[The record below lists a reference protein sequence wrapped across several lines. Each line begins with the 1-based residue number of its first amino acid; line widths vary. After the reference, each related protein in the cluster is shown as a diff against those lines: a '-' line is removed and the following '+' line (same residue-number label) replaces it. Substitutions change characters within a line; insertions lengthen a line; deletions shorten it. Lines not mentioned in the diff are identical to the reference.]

1 MNKDTSNVK
10 TLAEIVQFFTTRLE
24 GLNDSTQPQDSSSKQ
39 LAEKNVIPGPGSTL
53 GIGERSVNPRLSS
66 NERSRVYEIGTILA
80 KAQYNFNLTKKVDK
94 KEKALIRQS
103 EFGMPGKQSF
113 SGTKVKGKKD
123 SDSEGGGG
131 LLDSIMGIK
140 DTFDSLKDTFDSV
153 KDGVKK
159 AKRGVRRLRRA
170 PKSLPRLG
178 RRKLSKIRLPKI
190 FSRAPK
196 VSVPKVPKVSVP
208 KVAVPKVPKV
218 SVPKVPKV
226 PTVIPKVATKA
237 GSIGAKVL
245 DVGSKVST
253 AAKGVG
259 GAGKATA
266 TLGTLGGA
274 IGAIAPA
281 LGRVGSAVGSVGKV
295 AGKVAAPLALAVDG
309 VTAVTKLSTEAGRE
323 NLRATAESLD
333 YQKDFLGT
341 LGKAVLSPL
350 ETSSAIG
357 LATYDLIESSRAA
370 AKSEANLKV
379 AEEKSQEKTAKYDT
393 DKTGKIDTLEEK
405 LKLWNSAD
413 SGPSKMKF
421 YNDKTGK
428 KWRYDKQADTF
439 TSLEG
444 NMQMSS
450 KDFVRRETQKEGAK
464 TDNKEQAPQPS
475 TPPITDP
482 QLTTPPPAFV
492 PEQPKA
498 LGIAR
503 AAGDI
508 VTKEAGLKAKE
519 AEKIATSG
527 TKEQSQNASID
538 LTSQNNLIVQQTQI
552 LSELLKT
559 SKMQL
564 GIVEKAKPTV
574 ISNTPGGLTNI
585 SSASNRVN
593 SGSETSR
600 SMYGS
605 SPYTLSPV

>member
-1 MNKDTSNVK
+1 VNKDTSNVK

-94 KEKALIRQS
+94 KEKVLIRQS

-190 FSRAPK
+190 FSRA
-196 VSVPKVPKVSVP
+196 
-208 KVAVPKVPKV
+208 PKV

-444 NMQMSS
+444 NMQMSA

-482 QLTTPPPAFV
+482 QLTTPPPAFI

-574 ISNTPGGLTNI
+574 INNTPGGSTNI

>member
-1 MNKDTSNVK
+1 VKQDTSNVK

-24 GLNDSTQPQDSSSKQ
+24 GLTDSTQSDDSSTKQ

-53 GIGERSVNPRLSS
+53 GIGARSVNPRLTS
-66 NERSRVYEIGTILA
+66 NERTRVYEIGTILA

-94 KEKALIRQS
+94 KEKTLIRQS

-113 SGTKVKGKKD
+113 SGTRVKDKKD
-123 SDSEGGGG
+123 SDTGG
-131 LLDSIMGIK
+131 LLDSIMDIM
-140 DTFDSLKDTFDSV
+140 
-153 KDGVKK
+153 DGFGFRKP
-159 AKRGVRRLRRA
+159 KRFLRRLRRA
-170 PKSLPRLG
+170 PRTLPRLA
-178 RRKLSKIRLPKI
+178 RRKLSKIRLPKVTPKV
-190 FSRAPK
+190 PK

-208 KVAVPKVPKV
+208 KVPRVPTPTAPKVTPKVPKV
-218 SVPKVPKV
+218 SVPKVP
-226 PTVIPKVATKA
+226 TLIPKTVPKA
-237 GSIGAKVL
+237 GSIGSRVL
-245 DVGSKVST
+245 NIGSKIANV
-253 AAKGVG
+253 AKGVG
-259 GAGKATA
+259 GTGKAA
-266 TLGTLGGA
+266 GILGGLGSA
-274 IGAIAPA
+274 IGSIAPA
-281 LGRVGSAVGSVGKV
+281 LGKVGSVVGSVGKV
-295 AGKVAAPLALAVDG
+295 VGKVAAPLALAVDG
-309 VTAVTKLSTEAGRE
+309 VTAVTKLSTETGRE

-333 YQKDFLGT
+333 YQKDFFGT

-405 LKLWNSAD
+405 LKVWNSAD

-428 KWRYDKQADTF
+428 KWRYDRQADTF

-450 KDFVRRETQKEGAK
+450 KDFVRRETQKEGDK
-464 TDNKEQAPQPS
+464 TDNKAQAPQPS
-475 TPPITDP
+475 TPAITDP
-482 QLTTPPPAFV
+482 QLTTPPPSFV

-508 VTKEAGLKAKE
+508 VTKEVSLKAKE
-519 AEKIATSG
+519 AEKIATSDAR
-527 TKEQSQNASID
+527 EQSQNASID
-538 LTSQNNLIVQQTQI
+538 LTSQNSLIIQQTQI
-552 LSELLKT
+552 LSELLRT

-564 GIVEKAKPTV
+564 GVVEKAKPVV
-574 ISNTPGGLTNI
+574 INNTPGGPTNI
-585 SSASNRVN
+585 SSASDRVN

-600 SMYGS
+600 SMYSS

>member
-1 MNKDTSNVK
+1 VNKDTSNVK

-24 GLNDSTQPQDSSSKQ
+24 GLSDSTQPQDSSSKQ

-113 SGTKVKGKKD
+113 SGTRVKGKKD
-123 SDSEGGGG
+123 SDSEDGGG

-140 DTFDSLKDTFDSV
+140 DTFDSLKDTFDSA

-170 PKSLPRLG
+170 PRSLPRLA

-218 SVPKVPKV
+218 SVPTVPKV

-237 GSIGAKVL
+237 GSIGSKVL

-253 AAKGVG
+253 ATKGVG

-266 TLGTLGGA
+266 ALGT
-274 IGAIAPA
+274 IGTAVGSIAPA
-281 LGRVGSAVGSVGKV
+281 LGKVGSAVGTVGKV
-295 AGKVAAPLALAVDG
+295 AGKVVAPLALAIDG

-333 YQKDFLGT
+333 YQKDFFGT

-475 TPPITDP
+475 TPTITDP

-527 TKEQSQNASID
+527 AKEQSQNASID

-574 ISNTPGGLTNI
+574 INNTSGGSTNVSSSNKFDTGT
-585 SSASNRVN
+585 
-593 SGSETSR
+593 ETSR